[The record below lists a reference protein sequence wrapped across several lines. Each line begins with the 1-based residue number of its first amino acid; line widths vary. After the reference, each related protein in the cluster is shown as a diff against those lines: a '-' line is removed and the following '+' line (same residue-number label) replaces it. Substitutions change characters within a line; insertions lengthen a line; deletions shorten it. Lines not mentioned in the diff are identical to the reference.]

1 MIEEILRYNRAFVE
15 EQRYD
20 SFITNK
26 YPDKKIAILSCMDT
40 RLTELLPEALGIKNG
55 DVKIIKNAGGGIAH
69 PFGSVVRSLIVAIY
83 DLGVE
88 EIMVIGHTDC
98 GVQHMDSAKLIEK
111 MKERGV
117 SEETLGLI
125 NYCGIDFESWLSGF
139 ECAED
144 SVRESVNILKTH
156 PLIPTNIV
164 VRGFIIDS
172 TTGELIETQK

>member
-1 MIEEILRYNRAFVE
+1 MIEEILRHNRAFVE
-15 EQRYD
+15 EKRYD
-20 SFITNK
+20 RFITNK

-55 DVKIIKNAGGGIAH
+55 DVKIIKNADGGNAH
-69 PFGSVVRSLIVAIY
+69 PFGSVVRSLNVAIY